1 VNGREVRELIGTVV
15 IFNMMRMPGVM
26 QGEFS
31 ETLSI
36 AAMPGF
42 AMRMVEGQLD
52 FQKAEHIRKSMKS
65 NPAWQ
70 SRMAKY
76 HAKNAKTQADSN
88 AKIAAINRKGAADRA
103 RISSNTNSDILDM
116 QMDSWRRQQD
126 SSDRGQREFSET
138 MREVETYNDPYY
150 GGTVELD
157 SNYDRAFQLDD
168 GTNILTNDP
177 SFDPYAVTGQ
187 DGQELEPTP

>member
-42 AMRMVEGQLD
+42 AMRMAEGQLD

-76 HAKNAKTQADSN
+76 HAKNAKTQADSS

-103 RISSNTNSDILDM
+103 RISSNTNNDILDM
-116 QMDSWRRQQD
+116 QMDSWRRQQG
-126 SSDRGQREFSET
+126 SNDRGQREFSET
-138 MREVETYNDPYY
+138 MREVETYNEPYY

-157 SNYDRAFQLDD
+157 NNYDRAFQLDD
-168 GTNILTNDP
+168 GTNVLTNDP
-177 SFDPYAVTGQ
+177 SFDPYAATGQ